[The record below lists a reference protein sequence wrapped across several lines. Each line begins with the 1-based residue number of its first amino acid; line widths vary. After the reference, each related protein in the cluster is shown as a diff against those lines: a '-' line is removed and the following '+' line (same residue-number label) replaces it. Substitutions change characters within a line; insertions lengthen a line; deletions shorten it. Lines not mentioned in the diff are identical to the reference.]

1 MKCPKDR
8 KVELVDG
15 WLTDDLAVKCCPD
28 CQGNWIPLAA
38 YDEWRS
44 QQPEWTRQR
53 GAISDASEIDIQVSE
68 KDARAGLCP
77 KCDRYLSRSKI
88 RIKTPFYVERCPNC
102 GGFWCDRGEWEALQ
116 ELGLIYNLE
125 QVFSGE
131 WQSQIRSVEFLEK
144 ERQAIVEKLGRKV
157 AFKIFELAEILEQHP
172 NGDFGVAYLMRRL
185 DKPQ

>member
-15 WLTDDLAVKCCPD
+15 WLSDDLEVQCCPD
-28 CQGNWIPLAA
+28 CQGNWIPQDL
-38 YDEWRS
+38 YDQWRT
-44 QQPEWTRQR
+44 QKPERIRNR
-53 GAISDASEIDIQVSE
+53 GLVSDPSTIEIEVSPQ
-68 KDARAGLCP
+68 DARAGLCP
-77 KCDRYLSRSKI
+77 QCGRYLSRSKM
-88 RIKTPFYVERCPNC
+88 RIKTPFYVERCANC

-116 ELGLIYNLE
+116 ELGLTYNLE

-131 WQSQIRSVEFLEK
+131 WQSQIRSVEYLEK
-144 ERQAIVEKLGRKV
+144 ERQAIVDKLGPELAARV
-157 AFKIFELAEILEQHP
+157 FELAEILEQHP